1 MYEQN
6 IEEVVKTVS
15 FTIEGN
21 KLQEIV
27 DKLSSSDSAE
37 VKRYQDGLKDD
48 KVYQETLSLLRHI
61 KNINHVKFLYIQ
73 KFEKNGAV
81 AIMDTDTSSN
91 KFIPGK
97 KYKFSKGEEGIDLK
111 KGTGIFE
118 GYDDEY
124 GDLIS
129 ISSPIFNDKNE
140 VIAMMGVDISTQTIH
155 DTLRMTVIKM
165 AIVILIA
172 MLVLISLLYLFL
184 DKIVIHPIGLI
195 SGATRKFV
203 QSLYLS
209 EEGEAFEV
217 TDLNIH
223 SKDELGRL
231 AYDIQ
236 IMEEEINEYIVN
248 LTKVTRDKE
257 RIGTELNVATQ
268 IQSDML
274 PKIFPFEPER
284 REFDLHALMR
294 PAKEVGGDFYDF
306 FMLDQDHVAIVI
318 GDVSDKGV
326 PAALFMVIS
335 KTLIKDYTQA
345 GMPVNEVFDY
355 ANNELCEGNEAS
367 LFTTGIL
374 GIFNINTGKLL
385 YADAGHEPLIVMNTK
400 DQTVRYVEPKKRNF
414 VLGGMEGTKYAV
426 NEMTLDPGDV
436 LLLYTDGVPDAM
448 NESEEAFGWDRLTK
462 VCQDHL
468 NEEPHEML
476 KNILADLDKYIG
488 SRAQFDDITM
498 LALKVIARGE
508 DDS

>member
-1 MYEQN
+1 MKRSLKFKIVGTVASLLILIVTTLLFSNYYSTKRLVRSMYEQN

-27 DKLSSSDSAE
+27 DKLSSSDSVE

-248 LTKVTRDKE
+248 LTKVTREKE
-257 RIGTELNVATQ
+257 RIG
-268 IQSDML
+268 
-274 PKIFPFEPER
+274 
-284 REFDLHALMR
+284 
-294 PAKEVGGDFYDF
+294 
-306 FMLDQDHVAIVI
+306 
-318 GDVSDKGV
+318 
-326 PAALFMVIS
+326 
-335 KTLIKDYTQA
+335 
-345 GMPVNEVFDY
+345 
-355 ANNELCEGNEAS
+355 
-367 LFTTGIL
+367 
-374 GIFNINTGKLL
+374 
-385 YADAGHEPLIVMNTK
+385 
-400 DQTVRYVEPKKRNF
+400 
-414 VLGGMEGTKYAV
+414 
-426 NEMTLDPGDV
+426 
-436 LLLYTDGVPDAM
+436 
-448 NESEEAFGWDRLTK
+448 
-462 VCQDHL
+462 
-468 NEEPHEML
+468 
-476 KNILADLDKYIG
+476 
-488 SRAQFDDITM
+488 
-498 LALKVIARGE
+498 
-508 DDS
+508 